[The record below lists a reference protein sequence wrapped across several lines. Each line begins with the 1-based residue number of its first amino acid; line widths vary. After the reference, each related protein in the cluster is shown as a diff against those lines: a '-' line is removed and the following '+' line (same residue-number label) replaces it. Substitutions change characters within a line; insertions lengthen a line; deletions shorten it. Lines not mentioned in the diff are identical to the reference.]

1 MKKETINNVWE
12 WLFSDGEYIEGE
24 KYDIHF
30 ILNTCTGEVKKIIQK
45 RIELVSDDKEI
56 LVEEDMI

>member
-1 MKKETINNVWE
+1 MKKDNDGRIWE

-56 LVEEDMI
+56 LVK